1 MCPFP
6 PRTPYTVR
14 VDRYPGIPE
23 FLTQLLERLDAH
35 AKLADQT
42 AEVTALRK
50 ELQARCSRRAWESF
64 VRFEEAL
71 QQRER
76 VLFEAIVE
84 YFLLP
89 DDQAPLS
96 KGESPRAS

>member
-1 MCPFP
+1 MVP
-6 PRTPYTVR
+6 
-14 VDRYPGIPE
+14 VDRYPGLPE
-23 FLTQLLERLDAH
+23 FLEELLERLDEH
-35 AKLADQT
+35 AELADHS
-42 AEVTALRK
+42 AESAALRK